1 MKKFLSIIIA
11 LFITNIALS
20 QVKTATTE
28 QFKMFLNTK
37 TMVVLEDDPYSEF
50 NDVIKAYMTKY
61 WDITPFEIITMED
74 FEAKKNNKALSFML
88 ISDAMFTQNKTFNN
102 DIKFQSKY
110 TLLNLVLG
118 GKGNSLN
125 DMPDLGSVPLC
136 YSELEVEPY
145 IYKLGGLLRYMQYY
159 VRYNIAHPNSDV
171 KKVVKDNSASIKTKE
186 LWLVKEDLAGSVN
199 SIEKIS
205 KIYPYKVKFVTREEI
220 KKGIEASTED
230 FIFFHKI
237 GPEGK
242 ISGGVCWK
250 FLISTKDGAPLYF
263 DYHKIEGNNPDAF
276 LEKDFKEIS
285 K

>member
-1 MKKFLSIIIA
+1 MKKFLLIAISVFCTSIV
-11 LFITNIALS
+11 FS

-28 QFKMFLNTK
+28 QFKLFLNTK
-37 TMVVLEDDPYSEF
+37 TMVVLEDDPFSDF
-50 NDVIKAYMTKY
+50 NEVIKDNMTKY
-61 WDITPFEIITMED
+61 WDITPFEIITMEEFD
-74 FEAKKNNKALSFML
+74 AKKNNKALSFML
-88 ISDAMFTQNKTFNN
+88 ISDAMFTQNKMFNN

-145 IYKLGGLLRYMQYY
+145 IYKLGALLKYMQYF

-171 KKVVKDNSASIKTKE
+171 KKVVKDNAAHIKTKE

-199 SIEKIS
+199 TEEKI
-205 KIYPYKVKFVTREEI
+205 KKVYPYKIKFVTKEEI
-220 KKGIEASTED
+220 QKGIENKQD

-250 FLISTKDGAPLYF
+250 FLISAKDGAPLYF
-263 DYHKIEGNNPDAF
+263 DYHKIDSSNPDAF